1 MWIPTLCFRVT
12 PQSIPNFVY
21 RFLIFDWVFYNI
33 RNALPIK
40 YIYKF
45 VTSLMDKPLCYLNCH
60 LLRPH
65 PRKKVVD
72 LGKIKF
78 DRFVTNCWQLNLL
91 ILLLSNTVDI
101 IKMSNLFSA
110 SDFSLLLGTLIRSE
124 RIVPK
129 HRLAYNTH
137 TSIFVKDVKNN
148 RNIHVVSC

>member
-1 MWIPTLCFRVT
+1 MWIPILCFRVNL
-12 PQSIPNFVY
+12 IPNFVY
-21 RFLIFDWVFYNI
+21 RFLIFDSVFYNI

-40 YIYKF
+40 NIYKF

-124 RIVPK
+124 RDGPK
-129 HRLAYNTH
+129 HRLTYNTH
-137 TSIFVKDVKNN
+137 THPYFVKDVKNN